1 MIKTKADL
9 FYYIEQDMMQ
19 NKVKSGGG
27 EKLV

>member
-27 EKLV
+27 KLV